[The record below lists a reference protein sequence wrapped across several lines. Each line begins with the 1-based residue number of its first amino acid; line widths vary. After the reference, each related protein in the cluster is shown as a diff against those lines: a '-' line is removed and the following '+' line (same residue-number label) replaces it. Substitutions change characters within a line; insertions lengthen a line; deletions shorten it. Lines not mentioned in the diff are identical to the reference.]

1 MKKLILT
8 LVLLVLVLAAC
19 TATTPTPDHR
29 STFYG
34 GMSVAC
40 TTQNTVD
47 NCADE
52 ILDANRLDYFG
63 QFEAATPQKGE
74 ADYFYGGMAAYFT
87 AYVKFTDA
95 QTTDLLN
102 QAKAVKYFEKYKQ
115 SGIQFILPTATP

>member
-8 LVLLVLVLAAC
+8 LVLLALVLAAC
-19 TATTPTPDHR
+19 TPPAPTPDHR

-40 TTQNTVD
+40 ATKNTVD
-47 NCADE
+47 NCADD
-52 ILDANRLDYFG
+52 ILDASSMDYFG
-63 QFEAATPQKGE
+63 QFDAATPQKGE

-87 AYVKFTDA
+87 VYVKFTDG

-102 QAKAVKYFEKYKQ
+102 QAKAAKYFEQYKQ